1 MPSVSQI
8 PRCTNKMK
16 DEDPPCG
23 TPMFRIGTVTNFAF
37 VCPTCDKNYLPEKG
51 LDAGSASS

>member
-8 PRCTNKMK
+8 PRCTNKAK
-16 DEDPPCG
+16 DGDPECG

-37 VCPTCDKNYLPEKG
+37 VCPTCDNNYLPEHG
-51 LDAGSASS
+51 LDSGGTAS